1 MFIVSLDQ
9 TNKLDNVKDKRERV
23 RERTLHRQKKAPGK
37 ITQTCTCSSLD
48 YLITTSDYNM

>member
-9 TNKLDNVKDKRERV
+9 TNKLDNVKDKRERE
-23 RERTLHRQKKAPGK
+23 REHYTDKKAPGK

-48 YLITTSDYNM
+48 YLIITSDYNM